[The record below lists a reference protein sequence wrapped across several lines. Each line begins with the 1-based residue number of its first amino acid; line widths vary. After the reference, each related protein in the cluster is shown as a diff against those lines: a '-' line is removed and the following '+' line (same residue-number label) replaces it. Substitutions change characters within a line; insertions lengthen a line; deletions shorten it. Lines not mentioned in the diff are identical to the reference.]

1 MGLILIALTAQV
13 RTVSGVEINAGS
25 QVEKKLRRIG
35 GMPLITAEMQSQLQQ
50 RINFAG
56 GLQKIRMRIA

>member
-25 QVEKKLRRIG
+25 QVERKLRRIG
-35 GMPLITAEMQSQLQQ
+35 GMPLITAEMQSQLQ
-50 RINFAG
+50 
-56 GLQKIRMRIA
+56 

>member
-13 RTVSGVEINAGS
+13 RTVSGVEINAGN

-35 GMPLITAEMQSQLQQ
+35 GMPLITAEMQSQLQ
-50 RINFAG
+50 
-56 GLQKIRMRIA
+56 